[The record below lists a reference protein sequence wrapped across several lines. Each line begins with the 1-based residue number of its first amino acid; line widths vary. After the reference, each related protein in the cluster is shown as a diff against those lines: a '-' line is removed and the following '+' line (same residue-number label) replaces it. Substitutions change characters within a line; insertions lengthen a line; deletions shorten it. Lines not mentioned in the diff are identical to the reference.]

1 MKFTKY
7 INSQAFPNYNQVEEK
22 DCGPTC
28 LKIIAKH
35 YGKLLNIQTLRNL
48 SETTREGSSLLNLSD
63 AAEKIGFRSLG
74 VKLDLGQLQEAPLPC
89 VLHWN
94 NDHYVVLYKCPL
106 TPKVG
111 ILRGLFKQNTNYL
124 ISDPAIGLIEYTQEE
139 FLKFWIG
146 NNATETTEEGITLLL
161 EPTPKFYSPVAH
173 KGGKVDVEIDDEKS
187 FFESPLWGLG
197 AYILPYK
204 SFIIQLSIGLLAGSL
219 LQLVFPFLTQSVVDV
234 GIQNQNISFVYMVL
248 MAQLFLFF
256 GRTALELIRSWILLH
271 LSARI
276 NISLISDFFIKLM
289 NLPIS
294 FFDVRM
300 TGDIMQRINDHH
312 RIERILTTSSL
323 DVLFSLI
330 NMVIMGGV
338 LAYYNLKIFA
348 VFFAG
353 SLLYFVWVTLF
364 LKRRA
369 KLDYKRFAE
378 VSQEQS
384 KVIELINGM
393 QEIKLHNA
401 EKQKRWGWEFI
412 QARLFKVSIKGMVLE
427 QTQTI
432 GSNFINEL
440 KNIIIIFLSAKLV
453 IDGQI
458 TLGMMLA
465 ISSIVGNLNGPI
477 VQLINFIR
485 EAQDAKISLARL
497 SEIHEKEDE
506 VQNDDEKTNDIPENA
521 DLVLKDVSFRY
532 IGSDINVLD
541 NLNLTI
547 PSNKITAIVGTSGS
561 GKTTLMK
568 LLLKFYEP
576 NSGEISL
583 SPALSKGEGVEP
595 QSDANEFSDDTIQ
608 NNIHNNLSSVT
619 SPSPLGKVGLGLISQ
634 KPWRNHIGSVMQEGY
649 IFSDTIANNIAI
661 GVDIIDKKR
670 LLYAADVANIKDFIE
685 DYPLGFN
692 TKIGMEGVGMS
703 TGQKQRLLIARAVYK
718 NPEML
723 FFDEATSALD
733 ANNEKEIMRK
743 LDIFFKNKTVV
754 VIAHRLSTVMNA
766 DQIVVLEKGKIIE
779 IGNHE
784 SLVAKKGS
792 YFELVRNQLQ
802 LGS

>member
-1 MKFTKY
+1 LKK
-7 INSQAFPNYNQVEEK
+7 FPNYLQADFK

-35 YGKLLNIQTLRNL
+35 YGKILNIQKLRDY
-48 SETTREGSSLLNLSD
+48 SETTRDGSNLLMLSD
-63 AAEKIGFRSLG
+63 AAEKFGFRTVG
-74 VKLDLGQLQEAPLPC
+74 VKRSLQQLAEVPLPSI
-89 VLHWN
+89 LHWN
-94 NDHYVVLYKCPL
+94 NYHYVVLYKI
-106 TPKVG
+106 KKG
-111 ILRGLFKQNTNYL
+111 IYY
-124 ISDPAIGLIEYTQEE
+124 ISDPAIGLINYNQEE
-139 FLKFWIG
+139 FIKFWIG
-146 NNATETTEEGITLLL
+146 NNATETTEEGIALLL
-161 EPTPKFYSPVAH
+161 EPTPKFHQS
-173 KGGKVDVEIDDEKS
+173 E
-187 FFESPLWGLG
+187 FESEDKKGFGFGLLFQ
-197 AYILPYK
+197 YIFPYK
-204 SFIIQLSIGLLAGSL
+204 SFVIQLIIGLLAGSL
-219 LQLVFPFLTQSVVDV
+219 LELIFPFLTQSIVDV
-234 GIQNQNISFVYMVL
+234 GIQNQNIHFIYL
-248 MAQLFLFF
+248 ILFAQLFLFV
-256 GRTALELIRSWILLH
+256 GKTILELIRSWILLH
-271 LSARI
+271 LSTRI

-323 DVLFSLI
+323 SVLFSLI

-348 VFFAG
+348 VFFIG
-353 SLLYFVWVTLF
+353 SFFYFLWVILF
-364 LKRRA
+364 LKRRE
-369 KLDYKRFAE
+369 KLDYKRFSE

-401 EKQKRWGWEFI
+401 EKQKRWGWEYV
-412 QARLFKVSIKGMVLE
+412 QARLFKVSMKGLVLE
-427 QTQTI
+427 QTQNI
-432 GSNFINEL
+432 GSNFINEI
-440 KNIIIIFLSAKLV
+440 KNIVIIFLSAKLV

-465 ISSIVGNLNGPI
+465 ISSIVGSLNGPI
-477 VQLINFIR
+477 LQLINFIR

-506 VQNDDEKTNDIPENA
+506 TQQEETQTHDIPKDA
-521 DLVLKDVSFRY
+521 DIVIKDLCFRY
-532 IGSDINVLD
+532 IGSDVMVLE

-547 PSNKITAIVGTSGS
+547 PANKVTAIVGTSGS

-576 NSGEISL
+576 NKGEIL
-583 SPALSKGEGVEP
+583 LKN
-595 QSDANEFSDDTIQ
+595 NEIA
-608 NNIHNNLSSVT
+608 
-619 SPSPLGKVGLGLISQ
+619 SPLAMTAQKTWRYHVGT
-634 KPWRNHIGSVMQEGY
+634 VMQEGY
-649 IFSDTIANNIAI
+649 IFNDTIANNIAI
-661 GVDIIDKKR
+661 GVDIVNKER
-670 LLYAADVANIKDFIE
+670 LVYAADVANIKDFIQ

-733 ANNEKEIMRK
+733 ANNEKEIMQK

-766 DQIVVLEKGKIIE
+766 DQIVVLEKGKIVE
-779 IGNHE
+779 IGNHQE
-784 SLVAKKGS
+784 LVKLKGS
-792 YFELVRNQLQ
+792 YYELVRNQLQ
-802 LGS
+802 LGV

>member
-1 MKFTKY
+1 MLKHFPFYK
-7 INSQAFPNYNQVEEK
+7 QADSK

-35 YGKLLNIQTLRNL
+35 YNKNVNIQTLRSL
-48 SETTREGSSLLNLSD
+48 SETTREGSNLLSLSE
-63 AAEKIGFRSLG
+63 AAEQIGFRTLG
-74 VKLDLGQLQEAPLPC
+74 VKLSLEKLKEAPFPC
-89 VLHWN
+89 ILHWN
-94 NDHYVVLYKCPL
+94 KIHYVVLYKV
-106 TPKVG
+106 KKD
-111 ILRGLFKQNTNYL
+111 IFY
-124 ISDPAIGLIEYTQEE
+124 ISDPAFGLLEYPKQD
-139 FLKFWIG
+139 FLKSWIG
-146 NNATETTEEGITLLL
+146 NNAHETTEEGIALLL
-161 EPTPKFYSPVAH
+161 EPAPKFYHSETDSSFMVTD
-173 KGGKVDVEIDDEKS
+173 KKV
-187 FFESPLWGLG
+187 FGFGLLFQ
-197 AYILPYK
+197 YIFPYK
-204 SFIIQLSIGLLAGSL
+204 SFVYQLIIGLLAGSL
-219 LQLVFPFLTQSVVDV
+219 LQLIFPFLTQSVVDV
-234 GIQNQNISFVYMVL
+234 GIQNQNVHFIYMVL
-248 MAQLFLFF
+248 GAQLFLFF
-256 GRTALELIRSWILLH
+256 GKTALELIRNWILLH
-271 LSARI
+271 LSIRI

-323 DVLFSLI
+323 NVLFSVI
-330 NMVIMGGV
+330 NMFIMGAV

-348 VFFAG
+348 VFFIG
-353 SLLYFVWVTLF
+353 SFFYFLWVTLF
-364 LKRRA
+364 LKRREA
-369 KLDYKRFAE
+369 LDYKRFSE

-412 QARLFKVSIKGMVLE
+412 QARLFKVSMKGLVLE

-458 TLGMMLA
+458 TLGMMMA
-465 ISSIVGNLNGPI
+465 ISSVVGSLNGPI
-477 VQLINFIR
+477 IQLISFIR

-506 VQNDDEKTNDIPENA
+506 TEDIVSKTTEIPENGDIIIK
-521 DLVLKDVSFRY
+521 DLSFRY
-532 IGSDINVLD
+532 IGSDNNVLED
-541 NLNLTI
+541 LNLII
-547 PSNKITAIVGTSGS
+547 PANKITAIVGTSGS

-568 LLLKFYEP
+568 LLQQFYEP
-576 NSGEISL
+576 NSGTISVG
-583 SPALSKGEGVEP
+583 K
-595 QSDANEFSDDTIQ
+595 
-608 NNIHNNLSSVT
+608 T
-619 SPSPLGKVGLGLISQ
+619 SLGKILQ
-634 KPWRNHIGSVMQEGY
+634 KSWRNHIGSVMQEGY
-649 IFSDTIANNIAI
+649 IFNDTIANNIAI

-670 LLYAADVANIKDFIE
+670 LLYASDVANIKNSIE

-733 ANNEKEIMRK
+733 ANNEKEIMEK
-743 LDIFFKNKTVV
+743 LGLFFKNKTVV

-779 IGNHE
+779 IGNHND
-784 SLVAKKGS
+784 LVKQKGS
-792 YFELVRNQLQ
+792 YYGLVKNQLQ
-802 LGS
+802 LGN